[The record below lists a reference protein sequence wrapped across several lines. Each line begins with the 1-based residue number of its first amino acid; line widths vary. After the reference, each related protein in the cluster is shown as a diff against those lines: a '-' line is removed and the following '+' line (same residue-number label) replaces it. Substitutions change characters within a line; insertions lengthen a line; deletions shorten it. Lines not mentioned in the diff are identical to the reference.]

1 MTEEVDGILARL
13 KDWSATKKDVIRL
26 KEIADLGD
34 TKASLNYG
42 ICLFVGHLVEEDKEK
57 ASKYFEKVYLSG
69 TIEELNELASFYDE
83 VGGPAY
89 RNMSDMVVEKAMS
102 KFMNLP
108 FKNQL
113 EFLRK
118 NANIERLKEVIIG
131 FENQ

>member
-69 TIEELNELASFYDE
+69 TIEELNELASFYDA
-83 VGGPAY
+83 G
-89 RNMSDMVVEKAMS
+89 
-102 KFMNLP
+102 LP
-108 FKNQL
+108 
-113 EFLRK
+113 
-118 NANIERLKEVIIG
+118 IG
-131 FENQ
+131 T